1 MASAKKCDRCGKYYD
16 NNEAIRQGITN
27 IGDSTIIAIKYVY
40 HNNISVERFDLCDDC
55 VQKLKDFMM
64 MREG

>member
-1 MASAKKCDRCGKYYD
+1 MAAAMKCDRCGKYYD
-16 NNEAIRQGITN
+16 DNKATRQGITN
-27 IGDSTIIAIKYVY
+27 VGDSTIIAMKYVY
-40 HNNISVERFDLCDDC
+40 RNISVRRFDLCDDC